1 MTRLNCHMVAL
12 SWGKSL
18 LITVGPIPSRPG
30 CGAPGPLPRRPT
42 TVPLHAGGG
51 RGRGEALAAAAR
63 GRGARSLV
71 FGGCAFPPVSLGPAG
86 DCPCR
91 DYRKRGASSIAAN
104 PPPIPVA
111 RAHELLYEHG
121 MNTLFSDGRLTARSA
136 GMAE

>member
-1 MTRLNCHMVAL
+1 MTRLNCHMMAL

-63 GRGARSLV
+63 GRGARSL
-71 FGGCAFPPVSLGPAG
+71 
-86 DCPCR
+86 
-91 DYRKRGASSIAAN
+91 SIAGGDSPRTRAN
-104 PPPIPVA
+104 PPIPVA
-111 RAHELLYEHG
+111 RPTNYYNEHG
-121 MNTLFSDGRLTARSA
+121 MNTLFSDGRLTAGPA